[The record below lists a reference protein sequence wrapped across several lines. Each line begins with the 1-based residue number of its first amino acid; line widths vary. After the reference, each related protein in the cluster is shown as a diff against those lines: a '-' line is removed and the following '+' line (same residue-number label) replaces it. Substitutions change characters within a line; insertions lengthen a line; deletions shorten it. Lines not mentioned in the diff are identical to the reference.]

1 MSTLAA
7 SQAVVVG
14 VGGVAV
20 FARACRPLP
29 PPPRQPRRSLTRA
42 LAMSP
47 SSSPSSSSTSA
58 LDQLSASS
66 LQLPATVRR
75 ESGDSDAST
84 SSTSSASST
93 PDAADLAPEGRALWQ
108 RERARVLSGCEPLEL
123 TGKRLRV
130 ALLMSGGVDSA
141 VALLLLVR
149 AGHEVW
155 PFYLKIWFEEDFR
168 NSWSSCP
175 WEEDIAAARAVLD
188 SVVVGAAA
196 APPGAE
202 GDGGGGGGG
211 GGRRPAPLT
220 LVPLT
225 EHYGAASSMPPCPT

>member
-1 MSTLAA
+1 
-7 SQAVVVG
+7 
-14 VGGVAV
+14 
-20 FARACRPLP
+20 
-29 PPPRQPRRSLTRA
+29 
-42 LAMSP
+42 MSP

-130 ALLMSGGVDSA
+130 ALLMSGGVDSE

-175 WEEDIAAARAVLD
+175 WEEDVAAARAVLD